1 MQWYLKVLREYA
13 NFEGR
18 ARRTEYWMFQLFN
31 VIALFVAMIVD
42 VTIGVAAQFPVPVLT
57 IAYSLATMV
66 PSIAVAIRRL
76 HDTDRSGWWL
86 LLGLVP
92 FGSVVILVFDCM
104 DGTPWPNRYGPNPKA
119 VAPEYRP
126 QYSGPSYQ
134 GPTYA

>member
-18 ARRTEYWMFQLFN
+18 ARRTEYWMFQLFT

-42 VTIGVAAQFPVPVLT
+42 VTIGVATQFPVPVLT

-66 PSIAVAIRRL
+66 PAIAVAIRRL

-92 FGSVVILVFDCM
+92 FGSIVILVFDCL
-104 DGTPWPNRYGPNPKA
+104 DSTPWPNRYGPNPKA
-119 VAPEYRP
+119 VAPGYP
-126 QYSGPSYQ
+126 AQYSGPSYQ

>member
-31 VIALFVAMIVD
+31 AIAVFVAMIVD
-42 VTIGVAAQFPVPVLT
+42 VTIGVAVQFPVPVLT

-66 PSIAVAIRRL
+66 PAIAVSIRRL

-86 LLGLVP
+86 LLSLVP
-92 FGSVVILVFDCM
+92 FGSIVILVFDCL
-104 DGTPWPNRYGPNPKA
+104 DGTPWPNRYGSNPKA
-119 VAPEYRP
+119 VTAPYQP
-126 QYSGPSYQ
+126 QFSGPTYQ